1 MGKHWSANSA
11 DQVRA
16 SVKEAIG
23 KITGNTKLEVE
34 GAVEKADV
42 KAREVAAGAKAAGR
56 DAPKK

>member
-1 MGKHWSANSA
+1 MGKHWSANAA

-34 GAVEKADV
+34 GANERADGKAQ
-42 KAREVAAGAKAAGR
+42 EAAAKAKIVEL
-56 DAPKK
+56 DARKR